1 MSQNTNKTPVNDL
14 STNSKVYPMYKEI
27 QISLQFDELRAV
39 VKSLSIGCDQL
50 SRKLDRLSTS
60 KYSKDTQEELLVLM
74 QANNKMQDALAEV
87 IEGSF

>member
-1 MSQNTNKTPVNDL
+1 MSQNINENPVNDL

-50 SRKLDRLSTS
+50 SRKLDRLSSS

>member
-1 MSQNTNKTPVNDL
+1 MSQNINKNPVNDL
-14 STNSKVYPMYKEI
+14 STHSKVYPMYKEI
-27 QISLQFDELRAV
+27 QISLQFEELRAV

-50 SRKLDRLSTS
+50 SRKLDRLSSS

>member
-1 MSQNTNKTPVNDL
+1 MSQNINENPVNDL
-14 STNSKVYPMYKEI
+14 STHSKVYPMYKEI
-27 QISLQFDELRAV
+27 QISLQFEELRAV

-50 SRKLDRLSTS
+50 SRKLDRLSSS

>member
-1 MSQNTNKTPVNDL
+1 MSQNINENPVNDL

-27 QISLQFDELRAV
+27 QISLQFEELRAV

-50 SRKLDRLSTS
+50 SRKLDRLSSS

>member
-1 MSQNTNKTPVNDL
+1 MSQNINKNPVNDL

-27 QISLQFDELRAV
+27 QISLQFEELRAV

-50 SRKLDRLSTS
+50 SRKLDRLSSS